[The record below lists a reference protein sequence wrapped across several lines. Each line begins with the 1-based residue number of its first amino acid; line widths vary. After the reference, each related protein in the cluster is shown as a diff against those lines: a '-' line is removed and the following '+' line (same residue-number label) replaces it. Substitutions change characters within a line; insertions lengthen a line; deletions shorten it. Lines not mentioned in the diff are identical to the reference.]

1 LKRSGACCSEG
12 RKRVVRGLGFFFWNG
27 VTTTTEDEEE
37 EAEEEPKLLFVF
49 MGVITEFDALSCRQ

>member
-1 LKRSGACCSEG
+1 LLLRREKKGCPGFRVFFLSG
-12 RKRVVRGLGFFFWNG
+12 RNG
-27 VTTTTEDEEE
+27 VTTTTEEEEE